1 MMWKPQLTSVGIISV
16 AAVSWFFNVGTSQS
30 LVPIIIFGYFCN
42 FCFNFCLFVDCFQYM
57 MMNLRVK
64 SFLSEKVMSIMAQQ
78 SSWFVLLP
86 RWPSLD
92 W

>member
-1 MMWKPQLTSVGIISV
+1 M
-16 AAVSWFFNVGTSQS
+16 A
-30 LVPIIIFGYFCN
+30 IIIAGYC
-42 FCFNFCLFVDCFQYM
+42 CNFCLFVDCVQYM